1 MADTGTPCQLAIA
14 DQPSTQ
20 WCFTVYDTR
29 GMRIRS
35 SSDSSSGCATR
46 PSTRR
51 RQAAGSPSIG
61 MVREMK
67 YLGSAALRS
76 LAGYVR
82 ASRVGEYRSF
92 SPTQSFTRLMLHM
105 PGRTRVPPSH
115 PHAASNAAAP
125 LPRPNV
131 TNERLSMPWGL
142 ASWRLGVCLS
152 VMAREPP
159 PVRSSEHG
167 AQRGGIH
174 GEHENHVHDRE
185 RDEDPHNPEVP
196 IARRLKSAEQRRQPG
211 QLRRLVNR
219 EAGEHRERAQPDHTR
234 VRELLERVVFALRR
248 MFPTEME
255 VVLRHLD
262 RAPNVP
268 RPEQQGAPL
277 ATPHQV
283 SEIQETEGDER
294 PRQREVPV
302 ERAREP
308 AAEPAPVRELGAVEW
323 AHEVRPP
330 AVSEPGVSFVDLETA
345 RDHAGEYD
353 HGRPMGEADD
363 PVVAAHGRSGGG
375 SHSAQGNLGT
385 SPVRRHPPRFPG
397 RPDRP

>member
-29 GMRIRS
+29 GSRIRS

-67 YLGSAALRS
+67 SLGNEALRS
-76 LAGYVR
+76 LESYVR

-92 SPTQSFTRLMLHM
+92 SPTQSFTRLMLHR
-105 PGRTRVPPSH
+105 PGRTREPPSH
-115 PHAASNAAAP
+115 PHPAARAPATAATPSRRNA
-125 LPRPNV
+125 RRSTSCNV
-131 TNERLSMPWGL
+131 
-142 ASWRLGVCLS
+142 ASWRRGVCVS
-152 VMAREPP
+152 VMARKPP
-159 PVRSSEHG
+159 PVRSSEQG

-185 RDEDPHNPEVP
+185 PHEDPHDPEVP

-248 MFPTEME
+248 MLPTEME

-268 RPEQQGAPL
+268 RPE
-277 ATPHQV
+277 
-283 SEIQETEGDER
+283 
-294 PRQREVPV
+294 
-302 ERAREP
+302 
-308 AAEPAPVRELGAVEW
+308 
-323 AHEVRPP
+323 
-330 AVSEPGVSFVDLETA
+330 
-345 RDHAGEYD
+345 
-353 HGRPMGEADD
+353 
-363 PVVAAHGRSGGG
+363 
-375 SHSAQGNLGT
+375 
-385 SPVRRHPPRFPG
+385 
-397 RPDRP
+397 